1 MSGCPNGCPCD
12 DYICPTTT
20 PSTSTT
26 TTTASANT
34 DVLILNT
41 YNMNNVPVVTNAAG
55 LDDRNICFE
64 FGDDTEVLYSCGLT
78 FRNNYFVFGGG
89 SFETQISQIIDCQLK
104 RIGQLSFDHNE
115 GGCANVDNNYIYLC
129 FNDASS
135 DSKKCRMANS
145 PTDKFEQ
152 ISDSIYDHKRIQ
164 IGASNSKFYKTS
176 HNIN

>member
-26 TTTASANT
+26 TTTASANA

-41 YNMNNVPVVTNAAG
+41 YNINNVPVVTNAAG

-104 RIGQLSFDHNE
+104 RIGTLAFDHRQ
-115 GGCANVDNNYIYLC
+115 GGCANVRNNLIYLC
-129 FNDASS
+129 FNDNSS
-135 DSKKCRMANS
+135 DRKKCRVANS
-145 PTDKFEQ
+145 PTDQFEQ
-152 ISDSIYDHKRIQ
+152 IADSTYEHRLIRIAASDSKLQKI
-164 IGASNSKFYKTS
+164 
-176 HNIN
+176 